1 MLFRSFPHVHRLYQ
15 KKRGKKDT
23 ITPICAHTHTI
34 RTNRRKNNHTQTHT
48 HTKKK
53 KKRTSAAYYYCLL
66 LLLVLV
72 LVLSALPLRKL
83 GHEDRHH
90 SVLWRGGAEHSEAPY
105 FLSVSSFFSP
115 FLRFRYSCECVF
127 FFFLFVLFHG
137 GVDTFPA
144 KQLAAYTKSINVG
157 LSLHQS
163 FRRRQY
169 NRHRCQRGQQVKKKK
184 KTVQETA
191 ST

>member
-1 MLFRSFPHVHRLYQ
+1 M
-15 KKRGKKDT
+15 
-23 ITPICAHTHTI
+23 
-34 RTNRRKNNHTQTHT
+34 
-48 HTKKK
+48 
-53 KKRTSAAYYYCLL
+53 
-66 LLLVLV
+66 LV

-184 KTVQETA
+184 KQCRKLLLLENDGYSTRISFQLSVQDLLNCE
-191 ST
+191 